1 MDIGIWGMKNGRKL
15 LKVDCMRR
23 WLEARNV
30 GARSNVMA
38 SSVVS
43 GSWCISSDHMR
54 KKATYGSGLLELQ
67 TKHLNLVDT
76 LVIVY
81 KRQRVI
87 DALLLRVT

>member
-1 MDIGIWGMKNGRKL
+1 MWGMKKGRKL
-15 LKVDCMRR
+15 LKADCMRR

-38 SSVVS
+38 SRVVS
-43 GSWCISSDHMR
+43 GSCRVSSDHTR